1 MKDFDESE
9 DFPILI
15 SDKQRENLL
24 TTALEG
30 GSNYWYFINT
40 EQAKAI
46 RKYKQKSLERDPD
59 YGDCFSS
66 MMHTAM
72 LNGEKIF
79 IQDIEDQDTNLGI
92 FSSESILKGERILAD
107 KYKQTLGNIL
117 KEQDDTE
124 DADIWF
130 QLCVMGKV
138 EFA

>member
-9 DFPILI
+9 DIPILLT
-15 SDKQRENLL
+15 DELRENLL

-30 GSNYWYFINT
+30 GSNYWYFIND

-46 RKYKQKSLERDPD
+46 RKYKQKSLERDPE

-66 MMHTAM
+66 MMYTAM
-72 LNGEKIF
+72 LNGEKIY
-79 IQDIEDQDTNLGI
+79 IQDIEDEDNNLGI
-92 FSSESILKGERILAD
+92 FSKESILKGERILAD
-107 KYKQTLGNIL
+107 KHKQILGNIL
-117 KEQDDTE
+117 KEQDDVE

-130 QLCVMGKV
+130 QLCVMGRI